1 MRAAIYTRF
10 GGPEVLRLAEV
21 EQPVPTGDEL
31 LIEVRAAEVTKA
43 DCEIRQFRFPVKWF
57 WLPARFTF
65 GWRRPKRPILGGYFA
80 GVVVSAGK
88 DDSRFAPG
96 DAVFGCTQLRFGAHG
111 EYLCLPETYTLA
123 RKPDN
128 ISFEQ
133 AAAVPLGGLNALHF
147 MNAARLQPGERLLI
161 NGAGGSIGSFA
172 LQIAKRRGVEVT
184 VVDRGDKAEMLRA
197 LGADHFSDYTAEDF
211 TRGVESWD
219 VIFDMVAA
227 KNYPGCIRRLR
238 PGGRYL
244 MGNPRLSD
252 MLRSVLTTRLSDKE
266 VIFRFAGEKQEELEE
281 LARMLGAGE
290 IAPAIDRVYP
300 LDEIADAHRRVQSE
314 ARLGIV
320 VVTVKAE

>member
-10 GGPEVLRLAEV
+10 GGPEVLEIAEV
-21 EQPVPTGDEL
+21 DQPVPADHEL
-31 LIEVRAAEVTKA
+31 LIEVRAAEVTKT
-43 DCEIRQFRFPVKWF
+43 DTEIRQFQFPVNWF
-57 WLPARFTF
+57 RLAARFTF

-80 GVVVSAGK
+80 GVVVDTGK
-88 DDSRFAPG
+88 DVSRFAPG
-96 DAVFGCTQLRFGAHG
+96 DAVFGCTQLRLGANG
-111 EYLCLPETYTLA
+111 EYLCLPENYTLS

-147 MNAARLQPGERLLI
+147 MNAAELQPGERLLI

-172 LQIAKRRGVEVT
+172 LLIAKRRGVEIT
-184 VVDRGDKAEMLRA
+184 AVDRGDKAELLRA
-197 LGADHFSDYTAEDF
+197 LGADHVIDYTAEDF
-211 TRGVESWD
+211 TRSVQSWD

-244 MGNPRLSD
+244 IGNPRLSD
-252 MLRSVLTTRLSDKE
+252 MLRSVLTTRLSDKA
-266 VIFRFAGEKQEELEE
+266 VIFRFARETQQELDE
-281 LARMLGAGE
+281 LARMLEAGE
-290 IAPAIDRVYP
+290 ISPVIDRVYP
-300 LDEIADAHRRVQSE
+300 LAEIADAHRRVQTE

-320 VVTVKAE
+320 VVRVKE